1 MREAR
6 ITMSTIRPRCG
17 GGGGGVGVGVDRKWR
32 VATIRLLHG
41 CSSSLFQLVYP
52 GDAPFSPCY
61 LCACT
66 LLCVSNKV
74 RTSRAERLFRCPCRS
89 SGRSSANIAR
99 TSREHLLQTKYR
111 NRRVDKFQ
119 LYSIS
124 TRLEFAN
131 TLLLVI
137 SRRLRDVGEER
148 KNT

>member
-89 SGRSSANIAR
+89 SGRSSA
-99 TSREHLLQTKYR
+99 SREHLLQTKYR

-137 SRRLRDVGEER
+137 SRRLRDVEEER
-148 KNT
+148 KNA

>member
-6 ITMSTIRPRCG
+6 ITMSTIRPGCG
-17 GGGGGVGVGVDRKWR
+17 GNGGVGVSVDRKWR

-89 SGRSSANIAR
+89 SA
-99 TSREHLLQTKYR
+99 SREHLL
-111 NRRVDKFQ
+111 
-119 LYSIS
+119 
-124 TRLEFAN
+124 
-131 TLLLVI
+131 
-137 SRRLRDVGEER
+137 
-148 KNT
+148 